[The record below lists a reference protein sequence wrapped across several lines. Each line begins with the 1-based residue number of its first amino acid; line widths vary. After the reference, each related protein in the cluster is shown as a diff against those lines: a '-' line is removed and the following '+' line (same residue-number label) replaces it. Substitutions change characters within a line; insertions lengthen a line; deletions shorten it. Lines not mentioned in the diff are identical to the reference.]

1 MSLADSGAGAIPPR
15 RGPRRLPPRAVLL
28 ALALTALLLAVLS
41 VGWGAVVVPVG
52 DLLSILASLLG
63 LGGEA
68 GGSLEHQAIVTAIR
82 LPRVIACLAIGAA
95 LAVAGAAMQGL
106 FRNPLADPGLVGV
119 SNGAAL
125 AAITAIVFG
134 PVLIGDL
141 PAELRPYLTTLSA
154 FVGGVIATWLVYR
167 IGTRGG
173 QTDVATMLLA
183 GIALNA
189 IGGAVIGGMVFL
201 SDDQQL
207 RDLTFWMMGSL
218 AGITWTPLLICL
230 PLMALAVAAIQFY
243 AQALNAL
250 LLGEAEAFHLGIP
263 VERAKGVLIAAVG
276 LAVGAA
282 VAISGI
288 IGFVGLVVPH
298 ILRLLIGPD
307 HRWLI
312 PGSALLG
319 AALLLLAD
327 NLARTVVVPAELP
340 IGVITSLL
348 GGPFFLWLLL
358 RRRVGFSA

>member
-1 MSLADSGAGAIPPR
+1 MTAADGDAGAMPAR
-15 RGPRRLPPRAVLL
+15 RGPRRLPAKQGLIALGASMLVL
-28 ALALTALLLAVLS
+28 ALLS
-41 VGWGAVVVPVG
+41 IGWGAVSVPLG
-52 DLLSILASLLG
+52 EILSILASTLG
-63 LGGEA
+63 LGGD
-68 GGSLEHQAIVTAIR
+68 SDVSIQHQAIVTAIR

-125 AAITAIVFG
+125 AAVVAIVLG
-134 PVLIGDL
+134 PALIGDL
-141 PAELRPYLTTLSA
+141 PAELRPYITALAA
-154 FVGGVIATWLVYR
+154 FGGGIVATWLVYR

-189 IGGAVIGGMVFL
+189 IGGAAMGGLVFI

-230 PLMALAVAAIQFY
+230 PLILLAIGAILFY
-243 AQALNAL
+243 AKALNAL

-263 VERAKGVLIAAVG
+263 VERAKTVLIAAVA

-298 ILRLLIGPD
+298 ILRLVIGPD

-319 AALLLLAD
+319 AVLLLLAD
-327 NLARTVVVPAELP
+327 NLARTVVVPAEVP
-340 IGVITSLL
+340 IGVVTSLV

-358 RRRVGFSA
+358 RRRIGFGG

>member
-1 MSLADSGAGAIPPR
+1 MSAADSEAGAPPLAE
-15 RGPRRLPPRAVLL
+15 GPRRLPPRATLVGL
-28 ALALTALLLAVLS
+28 AAAGALLAVLS
-41 VGWGAVVVPVG
+41 IGWGAVSIPPG
-52 DLLSILASLLG
+52 DILAILAAKLG
-63 LGGEA
+63 LAGGGETR
-68 GGSLEHQAIVTAIR
+68 LQHEAIVTAIR

-95 LAVAGAAMQGL
+95 LSVAGAAMQGL

-125 AAITAIVFG
+125 AAVVAIVLG
-134 PVLIGDL
+134 PPAVGDF
-141 PAELRPYLTTLSA
+141 PAEIRPYITPLAA
-154 FVGGVIATWLVYR
+154 FAGGVIATWLVYR

-189 IGGAVIGGMVFL
+189 IGGAAMGGLVYV

-230 PLMALAVAAIQFY
+230 PLMALAGAAILLY
-243 AQALNAL
+243 AKALNAL

-263 VERAKGVLIAAVG
+263 VERAKLVLIAAVA

-298 ILRLLIGPD
+298 ILRLVIGPD

-319 AALLLLAD
+319 AVLLLLAD

-340 IGVITSLL
+340 IGVITSLI

-358 RRRVGFSA
+358 RRRGFGG